1 MNDDKMKAF
10 CWFLLSGSKGQVM
23 HILKNITK
31 EQMQIILE
39 IVYNI
44 VHNTLTISA
53 KDRNKMGKYKNLV
66 RKILIPNINWS
77 LRKTLLWKIRS
88 LLPII
93 TKNYISHVKRTDFN
107 TQEKI

>member
-1 MNDDKMKAF
+1 MKTF
-10 CWFLLSGSKGQVM
+10 CLFLLSGSKEQVM

-39 IVYNI
+39 ITLNI
-44 VHNTLTISA
+44 VHNTLTIST
-53 KDRNKMGKYKNLV
+53 KDRNEMGKYKNLV
-66 RKILIPNINWS
+66 RKILAPKINWS
-77 LRKTLLWKIRS
+77 LRNVLLWKIRS

-93 TKNYISHVKRTDFN
+93 AKNYLSHVKRTDFN

>member
-10 CWFLLSGSKGQVM
+10 CLFKLSCSKGQVM

-39 IVYNI
+39 ITFNI
-44 VHNTLTISA
+44 VHNTLTIST
-53 KDRNKMGKYKNLV
+53 KDRNEMGKYKNLV
-66 RKILIPNINWS
+66 RKILTPNINWT
-77 LRKTLLWKIRS
+77 LRKALLWKIGS

-93 TKNYISHVKRTDFN
+93 AKNYHVKRTDSN

>member
-1 MNDDKMKAF
+1 MNDDNMKAF
-10 CWFLLSGSKGQVM
+10 CLFLLSGSKGQVM

-39 IVYNI
+39 ITFNI
-44 VHNTLTISA
+44 VHNNLTIST
-53 KDRNKMGKYKNLV
+53 KDRNEMGKYKNIV
-66 RKILIPNINWS
+66 RKILTPNINWS
-77 LRKTLLWKIRS
+77 LRKTLLSKIRS

-93 TKNYISHVKRTDFN
+93 AKNYLSHVKRTDFN

>member
-10 CWFLLSGSKGQVM
+10 CWFLLSGSKGQVL
-23 HILKNITK
+23 HILKSITK

-39 IVYNI
+39 IVFNI
-44 VHNTLTISA
+44 VHNTLTIST
-53 KDRNKMGKYKNLV
+53 KDRTEMGKYKNLV
-66 RKILIPNINWS
+66 RKILTPNINWT

-93 TKNYISHVKRTDFN
+93 AKNYLSHVKRTDIN